1 MKRVSSGGRHIGG
14 AGYRGMSRGGR
25 SSSGSRYRSL
35 GITTRYRNAYKVRRT
50 RKYGYQGYTRMYGS
64 SILPFWARILFFLI
78 LIGLLY
84 VGIKY

>member
-14 AGYRGMSRGGR
+14 SGYRGISRGH
-25 SSSGSRYRSL
+25 SSSGSRFRSL
-35 GITTRYRNAYKVRRT
+35 GGATRYRNAYKVRRT
-50 RKYGYQGYTRMYGS
+50 RNYGYQGYTRMYGS